1 MRNEKEK
8 GKQMKI
14 LVTAKRVTDPE
25 MKIKVKED
33 GSGIELS
40 SLSFKVNPFDE
51 IAIEEALRIKEDKGG
66 EVIVIGIG
74 SDKAQTEIRYGLSM
88 GADRGIHVSV
98 GADPDSDAVA
108 RILVKLVEME
118 SPDLV
123 ILGKQAIDVDDNQV
137 AQLLAAYL
145 GWGQAC
151 FASKVE
157 VGENTAR
164 VEREVDGGIEVVDM
178 DLPGVISA
186 DLRLNEPRYP
196 ALPAIMKAKKKEI
209 KKVTT
214 SDLGIDMTPKVVVKA
229 MAEPPR
235 RKGGRIVE
243 DVEALIKALKEEAKV
258 L

>member
-1 MRNEKEK
+1 
-8 GKQMKI
+8 MKI
-14 LVTAKRVTDPE
+14 LVTVKRVTDPD
-25 MKIKVKED
+25 MKIRVRSD
-33 GSGIELS
+33 GTGIEMS
-40 SLSFKVNPFDE
+40 SMSFKVNPFDE

-66 EVIVIGIG
+66 EVIVVGIG

-88 GADRGIHVSV
+88 GADRGIHVTA
-98 GADPDSDAVA
+98 GNDPDSDAIA
-108 RILVKLVEME
+108 RILKKLVEIE
-118 SPDLV
+118 SPDLI

-137 AQLLAAYL
+137 AQLLAEYL

-151 FASKVE
+151 FASKIE
-157 VGENTAR
+157 INENTAR

-209 KKVTT
+209 KKMTP
-214 SDLGIDMTPKVVVKA
+214 SDLSIDTTPKVVIRT
-229 MAEPPR
+229 MAEPPH

-243 DVEALIKALKEEAKV
+243 DVAELIKALKEEARV
-258 L
+258 I

>member
-1 MRNEKEK
+1 
-8 GKQMKI
+8 MKI
-14 LVTAKRVTDPE
+14 LVTAKRVTDPD

-33 GSGIELS
+33 GTGIEMS
-40 SLSFKVNPFDE
+40 SMSFKVNPFDE

-66 EVIVIGIG
+66 EVVVVCIG

-88 GADRGIHVSV
+88 GADRGIHIIAGS
-98 GADPDSDAVA
+98 DLDSDAVA
-108 RILVKLVEME
+108 RILVKVVEAE

-123 ILGKQAIDVDDNQV
+123 LLGKQAIDVDDNQV
-137 AQLLAAYL
+137 PQLLAEYL

-151 FASKVE
+151 FASKIE
-157 VGENTAR
+157 INENTAR

-178 DLPGVISA
+178 ELPGVISA

-214 SDLGIDMTPKVVVKA
+214 ADLGVDITPRVVVA
-229 MAEPPR
+229 RMDDPPQ

-243 DVEALIKALKEEAKV
+243 DVEELVKALKEEAKV
-258 L
+258 I

>member
-1 MRNEKEK
+1 
-8 GKQMKI
+8 MKI
-14 LVTAKRVTDPE
+14 LVTAKRVTDPD

-33 GSGIELS
+33 GSGIEMS
-40 SLSFKVNPFDE
+40 SMSFKVNPFDE

-74 SDKAQTEIRYGLSM
+74 DDKAQTEIRYGLSM
-88 GADRGIHVSV
+88 GADRGIHVTA
-98 GADPDSDAVA
+98 GGDLDSDAVA
-108 RILVKLVEME
+108 RIVAKIAESE

-123 ILGKQAIDVDDNQV
+123 MLGKQAIDVDDNQV
-137 AQLLAAYL
+137 AQLLAEYL

-157 VGENTAR
+157 INDSIAR
-164 VEREVDGGIEVVDM
+164 VEREVDGGTEVVEM

-209 KKVTT
+209 KKVSP
-214 SDLGIDMTPKVVVKA
+214 SDLGIDTALKVIVRT
-229 MAEPPR
+229 MAEPPQR
-235 RKGGRIVE
+235 GAGRIVE
-243 DVEALIKALKEEAKV
+243 DVAELIRALKEEAKV
-258 L
+258 I